1 MKWVS
6 NTWWHLYVWIQY
18 YVNSF
23 HLHGIHSPFVFEFHQ
38 SFWKKNSRN
47 NPWWEDAL
55 KSWFEKGLQAQGK
68 KSIFAVA
75 YAYKITDDQWNRLQE
90 MATLDGGTVLI
101 KGIRNNRNA
110 WQKWNMLSDLFTCS
124 IDTGSDGILVAKRGQ
139 EKEYFWLK

>member
-1 MKWVS
+1 M
-6 NTWWHLYVWIQY
+6 
-18 YVNSF
+18 
-23 HLHGIHSPFVFEFHQ
+23 
-38 SFWKKNSRN
+38 
-47 NPWWEDAL
+47 
-55 KSWFEKGLQAQGK
+55 
-68 KSIFAVA
+68 A